1 MKYSLPALAVDEEE
15 LGKIQTKIIPTI
27 VQRLGLSSKLPTA
40 IRHGPI
46 SMGGLGLMDLRTE
59 CGIEM
64 LKTFRHAVHRN
75 TEVGKLFILQV
86 QTSQLESGIP
96 NPILEEPN
104 RPIPYLTPN
113 WVLSMRQFMSNHKNI
128 TITLTNSNAPTL
140 NSPRDKFIM
149 FLEALSAYTTAQQRD
164 INLVRMYLQVC
175 TLSDMTDP
183 QNPHHI
189 TQWAI
194 QANRPEG
201 FESQSCWPRQSD
213 PSATQRRL
221 WRRYITS
228 QFLRYGRLW
237 KRPPRATLKELNSD
251 CKRDESESSTEGV
264 ATLIKR
270 LPHGKRRLLSHIQ
283 QTVTDDT
290 LWKALREK
298 QSITVASDGGL
309 KGNKGTFGWQVR
321 SSSDEVLAEG
331 AGPVDGPFDVANST
345 RCKLRWVTDS
355 KTAISNV
362 TKQLHPEANRSTKQP
377 DNADYLAIIKA
388 GNRSIRRIAK
398 PVWIKGHQT
407 VPTAGAIS
415 TRRTQ
420 DIISNNRAD
429 YLATWYR
436 DQSGKRQARE
446 RTDHVDEAQISISIN
461 GKRLAKNRWSNT
473 TWDKLD
479 LEGLGAYHTKLP
491 ANAQITHTKFMFD
504 QWHTGDRR
512 HKVSAIKDNTL
523 LLCPCCRGEL
533 ETTTHVLQCK
543 ANPERTTS
551 IKAFR
556 TTMAKQE
563 YHPVFRVLM
572 ISVLAWLNKETDV
585 IDLAEF
591 PSKFRLGLQQALQD
605 QDKLGWEQAIKGFVS
620 VEWRHL
626 LTLGMGDNESE
637 PARVGMQRLR
647 FVLKTFSQLAS
658 SLWTARNQAHGTT
671 EEGMKAIRQE
681 EVAEISRM
689 YQQPELISATDR
701 HYCEQPLSAILK
713 KSPASRRRWLRYM
726 RMARARFT
734 RDGKRQMLITS
745 FFRVNHS

>member
-113 WVLSMRQFMSNHKNI
+113 WVLSMRQFMSNHNI

-149 FLEALSAYTTAQQRD
+149 SLEALSAYTTAQQRD

-251 CKRDESESSTEGV
+251 CKRDESEYSTEGI

-345 RCKLRWVTDS
+345 RCELGGYASALLFLSLLHRAWGCRHRCKLRWVTDS

-563 YHPVFRVLM
+563 YHPVFRVLT

-658 SLWTARNQAHGTT
+658 SLWTARNQALRDNRGRY
-671 EEGMKAIRQE
+671 EGHQTGGG
-681 EVAEISRM
+681 S
-689 YQQPELISATDR
+689 
-701 HYCEQPLSAILK
+701 
-713 KSPASRRRWLRYM
+713 
-726 RMARARFT
+726 
-734 RDGKRQMLITS
+734 
-745 FFRVNHS
+745 